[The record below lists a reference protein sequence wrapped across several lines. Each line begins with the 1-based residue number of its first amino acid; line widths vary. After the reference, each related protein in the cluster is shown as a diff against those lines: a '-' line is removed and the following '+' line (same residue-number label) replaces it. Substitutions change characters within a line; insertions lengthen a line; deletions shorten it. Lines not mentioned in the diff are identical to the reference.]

1 MSIGPQRSDRKRIPA
16 GNTPTR
22 VFVCENPT
30 VAEAAA
36 LDRDDLDS
44 QAQELDISRQVVAL
58 PGELYCGPPKSRANC
73 RTIALD
79 SACTRRLV
87 DQAIQQ
93 NISRAYGTRL
103 LRLPRRRTVTNRA
116 ARA

>member
-1 MSIGPQRSDRKRIPA
+1 M
-16 GNTPTR
+16 
-22 VFVCENPT
+22 FVCENPT

-73 RTIALD
+73 RTIWLD